1 MGVKVMRMQEGEFVV
16 CATVTDREEVLE
28 NGEEVVESKTEENS
42 NNLENQ
48 DK

>member
-1 MGVKVMRMQEGEFVV
+1 MGVKVMRMQEGEYVV
-16 CATVTDREEVLE
+16 CATVTDREETSE
-28 NGEEVVESKTEENS
+28 NGEEVAEIKAEENS